1 MNLPE
6 KSHTMKSTF
15 LLFCLATL
23 LCFSFRVQAQ
33 FGQSAKIVGERESRA
48 EFGTSV
54 GIHDQFAVVGASRE
68 TVAAGAAYVYK
79 LNDENQW
86 EFSQKLVAED
96 AVEMAEFGGS
106 MRLEN
111 NYLAIGSGRAD
122 INGTQRAG
130 AIYMYDLVGTNWVF
144 VQKLVASDYSDTGL
158 LAVNPTSMDSENNT
172 VVAGAPGTSN
182 WEGGVYIFER
192 EESEWVETQIIHS
205 PEIVEFSNFGIG
217 VSISGNFLIA
227 GASGENNGAG
237 AAYLYQKNE
246 NGIWDFMQRIEASDP
261 QTNAYFGNA
270 VSIDGNQLVVGAYA
284 EGSEGGNIAAAYI
297 FEQNDADEWVEIQKI
312 PSPVSDEN
320 TFYGWMVQ
328 MEGNQMVITAP
339 HVFGLEAGQVFHYQ
353 KLENGQWQ
361 EVLSIIPEDD
371 ILQDFYGWSID
382 LHGGNLIVGSTR
394 DDFDENGENEMQDAG
409 SAYIFNHPNLS
420 VVEMDDAHFV
430 RIYPNPVG
438 NILHVQSDKTIQSI
452 QILSLTG
459 QILYTTKSK
468 SFDVSFLSK
477 GVYLIKVQN
486 ESGQIETKNLIKK

>member
-1 MNLPE
+1 
-6 KSHTMKSTF
+6 MKSIH
-15 LLFCLATL
+15 LLFCFILYFP
-23 LCFSFRVQAQ
+23 FSIVAHAQ
-33 FGQSAKIVGERESRA
+33 FESSAKIVGDRESRA

-68 TVAAGAAYVYK
+68 TVAAGAAYVYH

-86 EFSQKLVAED
+86 EFSQKLIADD

-217 VSISGNFLIA
+217 VGISGDFLIA

-237 AAYLYQKNE
+237 AAYLFQKNE
-246 NGIWDFMQRIEASDP
+246 NGVWDFMQRIEASDP

-297 FEQNDADEWVEIQKI
+297 FERNDAEEWVEIQKI

-353 KLENGQWQ
+353 KMENGQWQ
-361 EVLSIIPEDD
+361 EVQSITPDDD

-409 SAYIFNHPNLS
+409 SAYIFQNPTLS
-420 VVEMDDAHFV
+420 IVEMDDAHV
-430 RIYPNPVG
+430 VNIYPNPVG
-438 NILHVQSDKTIQSI
+438 NVLHVEANEKINSI
-452 QILSLTG
+452 QILSLNG
-459 QILYTTKSK
+459 QIVYTTKQK
-468 SFDVSFLSK
+468 SFDVSFLNK
-477 GVYLIKVQN
+477 GIYLLKIQMHNGKT
-486 ESGQIETKNLIKK
+486 ETKKLIKK